1 MARQKKDT
9 ITDKMNSAIAELE
22 NMFGEGVVVT
32 LGDKDIRKI
41 DYIPTGSLGLD
52 AALGI
57 GGVPVGRIV
66 EIYGKE
72 SSGKTSLAISIA
84 REAQKKFPEKKIAY
98 IDAEHA
104 FDNIYAQKI
113 GLDIKKMLFS
123 QPDYGEQGMD
133 IVIKL
138 AESGAFSVIVV
149 DSVTALTPKAEIEG
163 EMTDQT
169 IGLQARIMSKGL
181 RKLAGPASNTNTT
194 VVFVNQ
200 VRANIGAM
208 GYGPKE
214 TTTGG
219 KGLKFFASVRI
230 DTRIIKKEENNVRV
244 KAKVVKNK
252 VAPPFREAEYEID
265 FGEGVSLYG
274 ELIDYGIMFGIVD
287 KKGAWFNYGDVSLG
301 QGKEKAKDFL
311 RSNSVLCEEIHSKV
325 SKEMIGE

>member
-1 MARQKKDT
+1 MAKKKT
-9 ITDKMNSAIAELE
+9 STEEKTASVISELQS
-22 NMFGEGVVVT
+22 MFGDEVVT
-32 LGDKDIRKI
+32 TINPKDIKKI
-41 DYIPTGSLGLD
+41 DSIPTGSLGLD

-66 EIYGKE
+66 EVYGKE
-72 SSGKTSLAISIA
+72 SSGKTSLAISII
-84 REAQKKFPEKKIAY
+84 REAQRKFPDKRTAF

-104 FDNIYAQKI
+104 FDNVYAQKI
-113 GLDIKKMLFS
+113 GVDLSKMLFA
-123 QPDYGEQGMD
+123 QPDYGEQGID
-133 IVIKL
+133 ILLKM

-181 RKLAGPASNTNTT
+181 RKLAGPASNTGTT
-194 VVFVNQ
+194 VIFINQ

-230 DTRIIKKEENNVRV
+230 DTRVIKKEENNVRV
-244 KAKVVKNK
+244 KAKIVKSK
-252 VAPPFREAEYEID
+252 IAPPYREAEYEID
-265 FGEGVSLYG
+265 FGEGISAYG
-274 ELIDYGIMFGIVD
+274 EVIDYGIQFGIVD
-287 KKGAWFNYGDVSLG
+287 KKGSWFNYGDVSLG

-311 RSNSVLCEEIHSKV
+311 RENSKIFEEIHSKV
-325 SKEMIGE
+325 SEYLKG

>member
-1 MARQKKDT
+1 MAKAKKET
-9 ITDKMNSAIAELE
+9 LADKAASAIAELE
-22 NMFGEGVVVT
+22 SMFGEGVVTT
-32 LGDKDIRKI
+32 LNDKDIKKI
-41 DYIPTGSLGLD
+41 DFIPTGSLGLD

-72 SSGKTSLAISIA
+72 SSGKTSLAIAIA
-84 REAQKKFPEKKIAY
+84 REAQRKFPEKRIAY

-104 FDNIYAQKI
+104 FDMLYAQKI
-113 GLDIKKMLFS
+113 GLDVKKMLFA

-133 IVIKL
+133 IVLKL
-138 AESGAFSVIVV
+138 TESGAFSVIVV
-149 DSVTALTPKAEIEG
+149 DSVTALTPKAEVEG

-181 RKLAGPASNTNTT
+181 RKLAGPASNTGTT

-230 DTRIIKKEENNVRV
+230 DTRVVKKEENNVRV

-265 FGEGVSLYG
+265 FGEGVSVYG
-274 ELIDYGIMFGIVD
+274 ELLDYGVMFGIVA
-287 KKGAWFNYGDVSLG
+287 KKGAWYYYGETTVG
-301 QGKEKAKDFL
+301 QGKERAKDFL
-311 RSNSVLCEEIHSKV
+311 RDNKEVFDEIYTKV
-325 SKEMIGE
+325 STEMNGE